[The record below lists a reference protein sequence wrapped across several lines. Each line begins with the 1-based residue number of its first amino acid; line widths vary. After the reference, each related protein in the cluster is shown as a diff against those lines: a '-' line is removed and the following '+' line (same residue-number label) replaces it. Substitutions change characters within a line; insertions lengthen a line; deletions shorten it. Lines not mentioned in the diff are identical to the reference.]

1 MKLQQ
6 MVPMLNVA
14 DIHRSLKFYKEIAGF
29 ELSSGQEEL
38 EQWKWAEIRSGQV
51 VLMLAQSGYL
61 AEKSEPVS
69 PEEGSWPVIFYY
81 YPEDVEQIY
90 THIKALGYEVGELS
104 ITFYG
109 MKEFSLQDPDGHLL
123 SFGQETEIPAPSVA

>member
-1 MKLQQ
+1 MKLRQ

-14 DIHRSLKFYKEIAGF
+14 DIHRSLNFYKEIAGF
-29 ELSSGQEEL
+29 ELISGQEEL

-61 AEKSEPVS
+61 GEKSDPVAL
-69 PEEGSWPVIFYY
+69 EEESWPAVFYY
-81 YPEDVEQIY
+81 YPEDVEQIH

-104 ITFYG
+104 VTFYG
-109 MKEFSLQDPDGHLL
+109 MKEFSLRDPDGHHLT
-123 SFGQETEIPAPSVA
+123 FGQEAEIPAPAVA